1 MLGKNRAFSIIELL
15 VVCLVGSVIV
25 GVLFYALSSGQNVND
40 ISSTKVLAQ
49 SESRRVVD
57 WITRD
62 LRQTVV
68 WELANNNPS
77 PVHVKFR
84 PVLGWDIATNT
95 YQLGSTYIEYNYN
108 SVTRQI
114 TRNIV
119 NSAEVILQSWVF
131 NDIMTQPFFTRNN
144 LGNIIPLDNSVGT
157 SKKVITLISVTK
169 VSNKG
174 VSQNASLTAET
185 KIRNE

>member
-1 MLGKNRAFSIIELL
+1 M
-15 VVCLVGSVIV
+15 V
-25 GVLFYALSSGQNVND
+25 GVLFYALNSGQNAND
-40 ISSTKVLAQ
+40 ISSAKVLAQ
-49 SESRRVVD
+49 SQARMVLD
-57 WITRD
+57 WVNRD

-77 PVHVKFR
+77 PVHIKFR
-84 PVLGWDIATNT
+84 PVLGWDIGLNT
-95 YQLGSTYIEYNYN
+95 YQLAGTYIEYVYDPALR
-108 SVTRQI
+108 TL

-119 NSAEVILQSWVF
+119 NSAQVVLQSWVF
-131 NDIMTQPFFTRNN
+131 NDIMSQPFFTRNS
-144 LGNIIPLDNSVGT
+144 LGNIVPLDNSVGT

-174 VSQNASLTAET
+174 VLQTASLTTET